1 MSNELP
7 EVTVILRVRAGTLT
21 QKRLVPKLGSL
32 SRVRIRGKVRL
43 AVSNPS
49 DACVRH
55 PSIILVLIV
64 IYQAFPIQRAN
75 HL

>member
-21 QKRLVPKLGSL
+21 QKWLVPKLGSL

-43 AVSNPS
+43 AVSEPIG
-49 DACVRH
+49 CIH
-55 PSIILVLIV
+55 PSFWYLL
-64 IYQAFPIQRAN
+64 
-75 HL
+75 